1 MINKLKKAK
10 IGGVTDGTEL
20 PRHLYVD
27 MTKLEILA
35 YLILPEAG
43 KWVATDTLTFW
54 SRDGK

>member
-10 IGGVTDGTEL
+10 LGGVTDSTEL

-35 YLILPEAG
+35 YLTLPVAD
-43 KWVATDTLTFW
+43 KWVATGTLTFW
-54 SRDGK
+54 RPHDE